1 MQKSDKVYKYRQ
13 RLFYNFFLLFLLF
26 SLVIIA
32 IQYKREKRIRV
43 DALEASLKTYIGLVD
58 NYIHNNSYSEL
69 NKFCDVFPNEL
80 RITIINK
87 NGEILYDSFVEKYKI
102 MENHIERKEVQ
113 EALKSK
119 YGRSIRFSNTTK
131 LEYYYYV
138 IRFDNYFIRAALP
151 YNIKVENV
159 LKADVWSI
167 YVILLLFIVF
177 SVVLIY
183 LSGKLGK
190 SISILHSFVKQTEK
204 GTLTDT
210 KVNFPRNELGY
221 IAEQV
226 ISIYNNL
233 QKTKKALSVEREKLF
248 RHLQI
253 SHEGIAVFT
262 KDKKQLLANNH
273 YIQYLSIISDEPAVS
288 TNYFLIK
295 ELSPIANFIEKNIDK
310 KSKQDREFSSRLL
323 KINKNGRY
331 FVIQA
336 IVFKD
341 KSFEISISDVT
352 DSEKEKQLKQQMTSN
367 IAHELKTPV
376 SSILGYLET
385 ILSVDIDED
394 KKRFFLE
401 RSYFQTERLAE
412 LIQDISLLNKIEEA
426 SDLFNKEKLIVK
438 KVISIVIEDLKISI
452 EEHNIEININ
462 LPDNLEVY
470 ADSSIFYSIWRNLI
484 ENTIKY
490 AGDNVSVNISS
501 YHDER
506 FVYLSYSDTG
516 VGIPEEHLSRIFE
529 RFYRVDAG
537 RARVNGGSGLGLAIV
552 KNGVMFHGGEI
563 SVKNSIKGGVEFLF
577 SISK

>member
-43 DALEASLKTYIGLVD
+43 DALEVSLKTYIGLVD

-537 RARVNGGSGLGLAIV
+537 RARANGGSGLGLAIV
-552 KNGVMFHGGEI
+552 KNGVIFHGGEI